1 MKNSAMSKIYVQPVL
16 LNNFPEFLAFAKRQH
31 CNLEVATFTYS
42 NVYETD
48 WSKVLQEE
56 EEQLSSFEGK
66 ISMHGVFQDLLI
78 HSSDKRI
85 ADVSKQRILENL
97 EVAKKLKATQIVFH
111 GSFNPLI
118 RDEHYEKEWID
129 RNASFWSE
137 VLRKYEIKVLMENT
151 WEQTPDLFRHLL
163 DQLNSSRF
171 KICLDIGHVN
181 VYSKTSIKEWF
192 ASLRQEISYIHMS
205 DNMGEKDQHLQI
217 GQGKINWQE
226 FSRLVAEY
234 TTNPEIV
241 LELVTLEKT
250 KRSIKALEENKIYPF
265 DNTP

>member
-1 MKNSAMSKIYVQPVL
+1 MKNAMSKIYVQPVL
-16 LNNFPEFLAFAKRQH
+16 LNSFSEFLAFAKSQH
-31 CNLEVATFTYS
+31 CNMEVATFTYF
-42 NVYETD
+42 NVYDAD
-48 WSKVLQEE
+48 WPRVLQEQ
-56 EEQLSSFEGK
+56 EEQLSSFEGR
-66 ISMHGVFQDLLI
+66 ISMHGIFQDLLI
-78 HSSDKRI
+78 HSSDKKI
-85 ADVSKQRILENL
+85 AEVSKQRILENL
-97 EVAKKLKATQIVFH
+97 EIAKKLKATQIVFH

-137 VLRKYEIKVLMENT
+137 VLRKFEITVLLENT

-163 DQLNSSRF
+163 DQLNSPRF

-181 VYSKTSIKEWF
+181 VYSKASTREWF
-192 ASLRQEISYIHMS
+192 ASLGQEISYIHMS
-205 DNMGEKDQHLQI
+205 DNMGERDQHLEI
-217 GQGKINWQE
+217 GKGKINWQE

-250 KRSIKALEENKIYPF
+250 KRSLSSLEVNEIYPF
-265 DNTP
+265 NNKS